1 MPDESASETLSN
13 IVRTLLING
22 YSIESFD
29 QPSAGVW
36 IINVRKLDILG
47 AQSRAVLLFAPDLS
61 EALWHRA
68 SSEAKRYG
76 GVCIAVSTGSQIL
89 SAGERRYVISEFF
102 AILGGEARVDRILR
116 ADLKSTMIEL
126 GHNRLPAG
134 FVGTAD
140 DLLEDYSKECFQF
153 LLECPVR
160 RYGQERKF
168 EKRPDGLA
176 LGRRGINFF
185 YDSKAYGERFHPTAD
200 DIRRFASYVDDFN
213 NAYAAYVGRIST
225 FLVIS
230 GSFSTD
236 RDAILEKSNDMF
248 AMCHTP
254 LSFITAG
261 DLAEMVQLS
270 CSGGRA
276 RGAVDWKRVSF
287 LVSLRSVAYDPNCRR
302 STETELS
309 RNS

>member
-1 MPDESASETLSN
+1 MPSESASEVLSN
-13 IVRTLLING
+13 VVRTLLING
-22 YSIESFD
+22 YSIDSFD
-29 QPSAGVW
+29 QPCAGVW
-36 IINVRKLDILG
+36 IINVRKLDVLG
-47 AQSRAVLLFAPDLS
+47 AQSRAVLLFSPDVS
-61 EALWHRA
+61 EALRQRVSA
-68 SSEAKRYG
+68 EAQRYG
-76 GVCIAVSTGSQIL
+76 GLAISVNTGTEVL
-89 SAGERRYVISEFF
+89 SAGERLYMLSEFF
-102 AILGGEARVDRILR
+102 ALLGGEAKVDRILR

-134 FVGTAD
+134 FIGTAD

-176 LGRRGINFF
+176 LGRRGMNFF
-185 YDSKAYGERFHPTAD
+185 YDSKAYGDRFHPTAD

-225 FLVIS
+225 FIVIS

-236 RDAILEKSNDMF
+236 RNAILEKSNDLF

-254 LSFITAG
+254 LSFIAAD

-270 CSGGRA
+270 CSAGRA
-276 RGAVDWKRVSF
+276 RGAIDWKRV
-287 LVSLRSVAYDPNCRR
+287 LVPGLVEISRLRS
-302 STETELS
+302 ELS
-309 RNS
+309 KVDKDRIVTK

>member
-1 MPDESASETLSN
+1 MVTRSTRSISPVLAFGLSMSESSTCL
-13 IVRTLLING
+13 VRNQEQFS
-22 YSIESFD
+22 YSRPMFQRHYGSGS
-29 QPSAGVW
+29 SAE
-36 IINVRKLDILG
+36 
-47 AQSRAVLLFAPDLS
+47 AQ
-61 EALWHRA
+61 
-68 SSEAKRYG
+68 RYG
-76 GVCIAVSTGSQIL
+76 GLAISVNTGTDVL
-89 SAGERRYVISEFF
+89 SAGERLYMLSEFF
-102 AILGGEARVDRILR
+102 ALLGGEAKVDRILR

-134 FVGTAD
+134 FIGTAD

-153 LLECPVR
+153 LFECPVR

-176 LGRRGINFF
+176 LGRRGMNFF
-185 YDSKAYGERFHPTAD
+185 YDSKAYGDRFHPTAD

-225 FLVIS
+225 FIVIS

-236 RDAILEKSNDMF
+236 RNAILEKSNDLF

-254 LSFITAG
+254 LSFIAAG

-270 CSGGRA
+270 CSAGRA
-276 RGAVDWKRVSF
+276 RGALDWKRV
-287 LVSLRSVAYDPNCRR
+287 LVPGLVQISRLRS
-302 STETELS
+302 ELS
-309 RNS
+309 KVDKDRIVTK